1 MEGTGGASGKWI
13 NMFNPVDAATS
24 GDRFGWVANNLQ
36 KPFAGA
42 IWRDFFVQPPR
53 RFAYRLDV
61 GGGLLR
67 SYATPTGVPVNDG
80 VLDLKPWLV
89 APGQQQLPGLAAY
102 EIMAFMA
109 KANARPIGTK
119 EVETFGTNIDI
130 NDLGLPS
137 RYADQWSAHSFQ
149 FHFDAATTS
158 QFWKRV
164 VDETKMDTV
173 R

>member
-1 MEGTGGASGKWI
+1 
-13 NMFNPVDAATS
+13 
-24 GDRFGWVANNLQ
+24 
-36 KPFAGA
+36 
-42 IWRDFFVQPPR
+42 
-53 RFAYRLDV
+53 
-61 GGGLLR
+61 
-67 SYATPTGVPVNDG
+67 
-80 VLDLKPWLV
+80 
-89 APGQQQLPGLAAY
+89 
-102 EIMAFMA
+102 MA

-119 EVETFGTNIDI
+119 EVRYFQENNGTNIDI